1 MEAGTAEVAESE
13 FRTQPVATA
22 VSATGGVDTTP
33 TCTRADAH
41 FSRAHITVH
50 SSLIRTF
57 PTWAHRIGSRYKE
70 SVSRIYFSALIF
82 NSLLCPCC
90 IVLLVAS
97 FLLLPLLRVLCQD
110 PQRHRPR
117 WRDVE

>member
-1 MEAGTAEVAESE
+1 MEAGTAEVPESE

-82 NSLLCPCC
+82 NSLLCPC
-90 IVLLVAS
+90 
-97 FLLLPLLRVLCQD
+97 
-110 PQRHRPR
+110 
-117 WRDVE
+117 